1 MRAILSD
8 VHGNIEALDAVL
20 ADIGGRAVTSIY
32 SLGDIIGYGPNP
44 IECLDR
50 AAAWDLNVLGN
61 HDHAVLFDPTGF
73 SPNAERAA
81 LWTRVVVECARR
93 EELWTFLSERPRQ
106 FRDGDFLFVHGSA
119 RNQTNEYVFP
129 EDVFNLSKMARIG
142 EQIDRYCFAGH
153 THVPG
158 VFIEPEPGAQWQFLS
173 PEEIDH
179 TWRLDERKTIVNVG
193 SVGQPRDAN
202 WRACYVTLDG
212 LDLTFHRVGYDVDA
226 TVKKIYSI
234 PELSNFLAD
243 RLREGR

>member
-20 ADIGGRAVTSIY
+20 ADIARTDATSIY
-32 SLGDIIGYGPNP
+32 SLGDVLGYGPNP
-44 IECLDR
+44 VECVER
-50 AAAWDLNVLGN
+50 AMKFDLNVLGN

-73 SPNAERAA
+73 SPTAEKAA
-81 LWTRVVVECARR
+81 MWTRAVLEGTRR
-93 EELWTFLSERPRQ
+93 DDLWQFLSERPRQ

-129 EDVFNLSKMARIG
+129 EDVYNVTKMTKIG
-142 EQIDRYCFAGH
+142 EHIERYCFAGH

-158 VFIEPEPGAQWQFLS
+158 IFIEPEPGAQWQFLS
-173 PEEIDH
+173 PEEIDYC
-179 TWRLDERKTIVNVG
+179 WQLDDRKTIVNVG

-202 WRACYVTLDG
+202 WKACYITLDG
-212 LDLTFHRVGYDVDA
+212 REIVFRRVPYDVDA
-226 TVKKIYSI
+226 TVAKIYAV
-234 PELSNFLAD
+234 PELSDFLGD

>member
-20 ADIGGRAVTSIY
+20 ADIARLPVSSTY
-32 SLGDIIGYGPNP
+32 SLGDIVGYGPNP

-50 AAAWDLNVLGN
+50 AMKFDTNVLGN

-73 SPNAERAA
+73 SPTAEKAA
-81 LWTRVVVECARR
+81 LWTRAVIEGARR
-93 EELWTFLSERPRQ
+93 DELWQFLSERPRQ

-129 EDVFNLSKMARIG
+129 EDVYNVTKMNKIG
-142 EQIDRYCFAGH
+142 EHIGRYCFAGH

-158 VFIEPEPGAQWQFLS
+158 IFLEPEPGAQWQFLS

-179 TWRLDERKTIVNVG
+179 SWRLDERKTIVNVG

-212 LDLTFHRVGYDVDA
+212 LDLVFHRVPSDVDA
-226 TVKKIYSI
+226 TVAKIYAV
-234 PELSNFLAD
+234 PELNDFLGD